1 MPLPLDGPRDLP
13 SGRAEQLVVLCHG
26 FGTNGEDMIA
36 LSPHWRPL
44 LPRAAFVSP
53 NGPEDR
59 GGDIAGY
66 RWFAVSEFVPEQM
79 LKSAAVAAATLDGF
93 IDQELEGLDLPPE
106 RLALVGFSQGAMMAL
121 QVGLRRKTA
130 PAAIV
135 AWCGPL
141 ASTENMPPGP
151 APPVLLIAGDA
162 DPQMTVDVTLQAAE
176 RLAAAGVPT
185 RSHIAS
191 GVGHTI
197 DPNSRLVAGE
207 FLRAAFAG
215 ELDVS

>member
-1 MPLPLDGPRDLP
+1 
-13 SGRAEQLVVLCHG
+13 
-26 FGTNGEDMIA
+26 MIA

-59 GGDIAGY
+59 GGDIVGY

-79 LKSAAVAAATLDGF
+79 LKSAAAAAATLDEF
-93 IDQELEGLDLPPE
+93 IDQELEQLGLPPE

-121 QVGLRRKTA
+121 QVGLRRRVA

-141 ASTENMPPGP
+141 VSTDDMPSRAP
-151 APPVLLIAGDA
+151 PPVLLIAGDA
-162 DPQMTVDVTLQAAE
+162 DPRMPVDVTLVAAE
-176 RLAAAGVPT
+176 RLASIGVPT
-185 RSHIAS
+185 RSHIAG

-197 DPNSRLVAGE
+197 DVNSRMVAGE
-207 FLRAAFAG
+207 FLRAAFSG
-215 ELDVS
+215 ELQVSRQKNR